1 MLTEV
6 KAGPYTIRGVS
17 VGGVY
22 TSLCVPELDVLFDV
36 GIAARSSVGVEHVLI
51 SHGHADHIGALP
63 SLMGVRGLNR
73 KGSPRVFL
81 PAEIVGDVR
90 TALVALSRIQRFDLE
105 PELVGVRPGE
115 VHALHGDLHA
125 RVFKTYHPVPSVG
138 YQLFRKVRKLKPE
151 LLSLSG
157 AEVARRRASGDED
170 ALFDWAE
177 RLELAYA
184 TDTLIEVIDR
194 EPSLTKSRVL
204 VLECTFLDERKAK
217 AHSRSRCH
225 VHLDEI
231 LERADSFE
239 NEHIVLM
246 HFSQFYSPDEVRRLL
261 AARCPP
267 RLLERIVSFAPPRG
281 PWPG

>member
-6 KAGPYTIRGVS
+6 AAGPYTIRGVS

-36 GIAARSSVGVEHVLI
+36 GIAARSSVGVEHLLI
-51 SHGHADHIGALP
+51 SHGHADHIGSLP
-63 SLMGVRGLNR
+63 ALMGVRGLNR

-81 PAEIVGDVR
+81 PAEIVDEVR
-90 TALVALSRIQRFDLE
+90 VALSALSRIQRFDLE
-105 PELVGVRPGE
+105 PILVPVRPGE

-138 YQLFRKVRKLKPE
+138 YQLFRKVRKLRPE
-151 LLSLSG
+151 FAALPG
-157 AEVARRRASGDED
+157 DEIGRRRAAGDGS
-170 ALFDWAE
+170 LFEWAE

-184 TDTLIEVIDR
+184 TDTLIEVVDR
-194 EPSLTKSRVL
+194 EPSLFRSRVL

-231 LERADSFE
+231 LERADAFE
-239 NEHIVLM
+239 NEHLVLM
-246 HFSQFYSPDEVRRLL
+246 HFSQFYSPDEVRAILQQ
-261 AARCPP
+261 RCPP
-267 RLLERIVSFAPPRG
+267 RLFERIVVFAPKRG